1 MSEFDKRFPFDEV
14 VVQKL
19 GKQNCAV
26 LTAGKR
32 KPTYNE
38 FLFFCGLS
46 SNIGRFH
53 IMYNNR
59 YMCLAIPGIVKEI
72 QGGKLIIEYPT
83 ETRQAL
89 AGGMPL
95 KVGDYVLVQMGIAI
109 KVVTKKEAEV
119 SWKAWKS
126 TDSKNSN

>member
-1 MSEFDKRFPFDEV
+1 
-14 VVQKL
+14 
-19 GKQNCAV
+19 
-26 LTAGKR
+26 
-32 KPTYNE
+32 
-38 FLFFCGLS
+38 
-46 SNIGRFH
+46 
-53 IMYNNR
+53 
-59 YMCLAIPGIVKEI
+59 MCLAIPGIVKEI